1 MRYLKSPTRVAT
13 QKVATSRVT
22 RTGTDI
28 VEKTTLRTV
37 VPGLI
42 LYYNFLQ
49 GSIAPSGG
57 TYYFKDLSNNGKDAA
72 LVNAPTRGPGY
83 ITFDGVDD
91 YATVANSYSTPTLP
105 TGEDPRTIVA
115 LFSPTSYTGFRHIA
129 HYGNAAAD
137 QAYGIGHV
145 QIGNRYYGAHTWHG
159 CVGMGAPNTDDIFN
173 FVAVMYDSSN
183 QHTGYQD
190 GVAYDSASMRFGQGK
205 SSQYSI
211 NTGTVQNAN
220 IGTRI
225 SGPSESFGGDLYA
238 LLIYN
243 RVLSTRELD
252 HLYKTFR
259 SSYGF

>member
-13 QKVATSRVT
+13 QKVATSRAT

-28 VEKTTLRTV
+28 VEKTTLRSV

-42 LYYNFLQ
+42 LYYNFLH

-57 TYYFKDLSNNGKDAA
+57 TYYFEDLSNNGKHAT

-83 ITFDGVDD
+83 ITFDGVND
-91 YATVANSYSTPTLP
+91 YATVANTYSTPTLP

-115 LFSPTSYTGFRHIA
+115 LFSPTVVGNYLHIA
-129 HYGNAAAD
+129 HYGTNTAN
-137 QAYGIGHV
+137 QAYGINHTVV
-145 QIGNRYYGAHTWHG
+145 QNRSYGTHTWGG
-159 CVGMGAPNTDDIFN
+159 CAAMGAPTTDDNFN

-205 SSQYSI
+205 TTQYSI
-211 NTGTVQNAN
+211 NTGSTWDLHV
-220 IGTRI
+220 GMRI
-225 SGPSESFGGDLYA
+225 APLGEPFAGDLYA

-252 HLYKTFR
+252 HLYNTFK